1 MGKKVTKY
9 ESRIH
14 IPVPMCYKS
23 KHQTQS
29 LVLKGHGPGVIPKK
43 ICAMNFENDFTCN
56 AKYIMIPSLGPGT
69 EA

>member
-1 MGKKVTKY
+1 
-9 ESRIH
+9 
-14 IPVPMCYKS
+14 MCYKS

-56 AKYIMIPSLGPGT
+56 AKYPVYHDTLPWTMH
-69 EA
+69 